1 MKPTHFLVIT
11 LVCTLFLFSCKQNT
25 NTNSKSNADVVAA
38 NIDSTADPATDF
50 FQFANGGWLKAHPIP
65 AAESG
70 WGIGNEVKNEIYNKL
85 RKLSEDASVAKADKG
100 SATQKIGDFYA
111 TGMDTIAI
119 EKQGITGLQ
128 TELDAISS
136 IKDTKN
142 LLDVV
147 AQFQTKGIDVMLGLG
162 AGQDMK
168 NSSKMVLYLNQGGL
182 GMPNRD
188 YYVNTDKRTTDIRKG
203 YLPHVAKMLQ
213 LLGENEQNATKQAAA
228 VVGLETNL
236 AKASRKL
243 EDLRDPYAN
252 YNKKTIKDLAKLSPS
267 IDWVSFFSKMNIP
280 SLDTVI
286 VGQPEFLQAV
296 EKSLKNTKLDTWKN
310 YLKYHLVTAF
320 AGYLPQNI
328 TAENFDF
335 YGKTLS
341 GRKAL
346 RPRWK
351 RVLDAEEDAL
361 GDDLGKLF
369 VKEYFP
375 EAAKKRYTE
384 MVDNVMAAYS
394 DRIKQLDWMSAE
406 TKQKALVKLSTVA
419 KKVGFPD
426 KWKDYSTME
435 MDRNSYVRNGI
446 NVAKWKFN
454 YQMAKIGKPVDRT
467 EWDMT
472 PQTYNAYYNPSNNEI
487 VLPAAI
493 FTIPGFPDAQVDD
506 AVVYGYGAASTIGH
520 EITHGFDDEGRQF
533 DEAGNLRSWW
543 TKEDETQFTK
553 RAKVMIDQFNDFTVL
568 DSLHVNGKACL
579 GENIADLGGITLGI
593 DAFKKTEQ
601 YKKGEKIAGYTPMQR
616 YFLGY
621 ALGWMSQRRNEELA
635 MQIMTDVHAPANLR
649 VNGPFANVP
658 AFYEAFGVKPTD
670 AMYRED
676 AKRVKIW

>member
-85 RKLSEDASVAKADKG
+85 HKLSEDASVAKADKG

>member
-25 NTNSKSNADVVAA
+25 NTSSKSNADVVAA
-38 NIDSTADPATDF
+38 NIDSTANPATDF

-70 WGIGNEVKNEIYNKL
+70 WGIGNEVKNEIYSKL

-111 TGMDTIAI
+111 TGMDTVSI
-119 EKQGITGLQ
+119 ERQGITGLQ
-128 TELDAISS
+128 TELDAING

-213 LLGENEQNATKQAAA
+213 LLGENEQIATKQAAD
-228 VVGLETNL
+228 VVGLETNF

-267 IDWVSFFSKMNIP
+267 IDWVSFFAKMNIP
-280 SLDTVI
+280 TLDTVI

-310 YLKYHLVTAF
+310 YLKYHLITAF

-335 YGKTLS
+335 YGRTLS

-351 RVLDAEEDAL
+351 RVLDAEEEAL

-375 EAAKKRYTE
+375 EAAKKRYTD

-426 KWKDYSTME
+426 KWKDYSSME
-435 MDRNSYVRNGI
+435 IDRNSYVRNGI
-446 NVAKWKFN
+446 NVEKWQFN
-454 YQMAKIGKPVDRT
+454 YQMAKIGKRVDRT

-568 DSLHVNGKACL
+568 DSFHVNGKACL
-579 GENIADLGGITLGI
+579 GENIADLGGIILGI